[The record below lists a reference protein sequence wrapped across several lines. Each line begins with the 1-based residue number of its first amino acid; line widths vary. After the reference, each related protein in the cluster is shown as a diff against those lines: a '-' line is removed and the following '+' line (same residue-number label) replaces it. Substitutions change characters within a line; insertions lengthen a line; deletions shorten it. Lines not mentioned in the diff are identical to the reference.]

1 MTLGRVQPCYLVERN
16 ERNRARERRG
26 QSHVYRHTHSLFFS
40 LPLPLSGK
48 EGAVGGFL
56 FLFFLLWRAFHFL
69 KKQGIQ
75 VINGPCARTRRAYR
89 RWGRQVVADAKE
101 VVLCLGTRDDGETR
115 RQHEKES
122 RRGDTLP
129 DSGASSLFTLHRH
142 QLPASP
148 FPSF

>member
-1 MTLGRVQPCYLVERN
+1 MLSGGEKREKQSEREERTESRLQAHALVIFLSSPSPQ
-16 ERNRARERRG
+16 RERRRRWWFFVFVF
-26 QSHVYRHTHSLFFS
+26 SSL
-40 LPLPLSGK
+40 
-48 EGAVGGFL
+48 EGIS
-56 FLFFLLWRAFHFL
+56 FL